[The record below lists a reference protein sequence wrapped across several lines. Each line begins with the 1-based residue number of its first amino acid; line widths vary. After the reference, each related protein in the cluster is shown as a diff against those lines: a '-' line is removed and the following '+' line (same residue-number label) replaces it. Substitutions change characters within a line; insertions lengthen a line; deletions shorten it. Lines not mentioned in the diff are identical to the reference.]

1 MESPGGGMEV
11 GEVVSL
17 GRLVSAGEVTSTA
30 RIDFWVSRRG
40 LAREPRPTVSPTV
53 KPITASKNTN
63 TAARNPDI
71 SRPRKREGSSS
82 VLIAS
87 GTKCL
92 ARSDGK
98 LASRLRGESPVEISA
113 AEPTTESPAPV

>member
-1 MESPGGGMEV
+1 MESPDGGVEV

-17 GRLVSAGEVTSTA
+17 GRLGSAGGVASTD
-30 RIDFWVSRRG
+30 RFDFCVSRRG
-40 LAREPRPTVSPTV
+40 LARGRRPSVSPTV

-63 TAARNPDI
+63 AAACNPDI
-71 SRPRKREGSSS
+71 SRPRKREGGSS

-92 ARSDGK
+92 ARSDRK

-113 AEPTTESPAPV
+113 AGPTTESPAPV